1 MSIGCIGG
9 PLGISF
15 SRKET
20 GGVDI
25 GELRSLS
32 IELSLLFDL
41 LKFSGSSCPDKF
53 FSSME

>member
-15 SRKET
+15 SRNET